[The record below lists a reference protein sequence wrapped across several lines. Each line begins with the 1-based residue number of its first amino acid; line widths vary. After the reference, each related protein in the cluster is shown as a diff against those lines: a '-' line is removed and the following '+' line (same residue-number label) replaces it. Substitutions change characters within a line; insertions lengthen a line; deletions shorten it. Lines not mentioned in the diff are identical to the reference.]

1 MPPVA
6 RAAFFCFLRSST
18 RRATQGRRCP
28 APFALAHLCYL
39 AAFSADVRL
48 GARPWPFVLYALAAL
63 AMHSGAVA
71 ALAGRLHDASLAF
84 DRFHTPFAAATA
96 LVLATYWLAQG
107 LIAASLWSRPA
118 ATARR
123 VA

>member
-1 MPPVA
+1 M
-6 RAAFFCFLRSST
+6 
-18 RRATQGRRCP
+18 
-28 APFALAHLCYL
+28 
-39 AAFSADVRL
+39 RL

-63 AMHSGAVA
+63 AMLAV
-71 ALAGRLHDASLAF
+71 LWPRLPAGLHDASLAF

-96 LVLATYWLAQG
+96 LVLASYWLAQG
-107 LIAASLWSRPA
+107 LIAASLWPRPA